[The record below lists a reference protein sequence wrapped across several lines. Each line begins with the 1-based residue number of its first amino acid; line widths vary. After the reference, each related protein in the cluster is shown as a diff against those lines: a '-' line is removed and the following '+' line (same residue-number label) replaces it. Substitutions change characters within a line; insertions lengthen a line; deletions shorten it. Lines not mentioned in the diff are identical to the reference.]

1 MTHRTPRVQ
10 LAGTALLL
18 AALVPFVG
26 CSDDDGAGAST
37 SAATASAE
45 TTTRSTVPTTTSS
58 PSRTTAAATTTEA
71 PPTTV
76 DPIAATKAAVAAAVA
91 QARQDYLYATMNYD
105 APDALTV
112 FGQTTAPDSPS
123 YQLGIANINE
133 LQSHGWRV
141 RLNPDVPSVTT
152 VEGDVT
158 LLDGPPATKAEVTVC
173 TIDSPVVYEP
183 GGAPDGSDTVVN
195 DEITAFRTRVT
206 VVMQDGVWKVYE
218 GTGIGKW
225 PGSTSCP
232 AA

>member
-1 MTHRTPRVQ
+1 MSRRTPRIP
-10 LAGTALLL
+10 LAAAVLLL
-18 AALVPFVG
+18 TALVPFVG

-37 SAATASAE
+37 SAATAPAE
-45 TTTRSTVPTTTSS
+45 TTTPTTAPTSTS
-58 PSRTTAAATTTEA
+58 MTARTTEAPTTEA

-76 DPIAATKAAVAAAVA
+76 DPIAATKAAVVAAVV

-112 FGQTTAPDSPS
+112 FGKTTAPDSPS
-123 YQLGIANINE
+123 YQLGVANINE

-141 RLNPDVPSVTT
+141 RLNPEVPSVTT
-152 VEGDVT
+152 VESDVT

-195 DEITAFRTRVT
+195 DEVTAFRTRVT
-206 VVMQDGVWKVYE
+206 LVMQDGAWKVYE

-232 AA
+232 AV